1 MWDGPQKIFSM
12 LIRLYTLRD
21 AELNIPTEISFIR
34 SKEVETTKKSSGN
47 LLCVFKKNNLL
58 PFKSMLLFSTVTSL
72 AKKKYSLQYA

>member
-34 SKEVETTKKSSGN
+34 SKEVETTTKKQWQSFV
-47 LLCVFKKNNLL
+47 CVLKK
-58 PFKSMLLFSTVTSL
+58 
-72 AKKKYSLQYA
+72 